1 MTNRGD
7 KNRLRSCADSE
18 MATNTAVQTSYD
30 GEQVSLPY
38 KSRLYSLF
46 GDIEKEFD
54 ALYIENCAL
63 RTRLSQ
69 LGERLGEPVS
79 FPSELLTPNS
89 ENVMSRKDT
98 GKKAMQVS
106 QKLRTAFRV
115 PPGKFVQTLKAGVGD
130 GSRRVKY
137 VQCFTGHRDGVWH
150 VSTSKGSQA
159 ILASASADQVCC
171 LWSLDT
177 GLCIGQYNGHIGSV
191 NSVSFNPT
199 TIDPNDL
206 MLATASGD
214 YTVHIWKYSLP
225 GNTPHQMA
233 SSEDEVENTDIR
245 ILGEDSVETDSATSG
260 IVRQPICRLTG
271 HTNVVIAVDWIYSG
285 EQLLT
290 ASWDRNANVYDVERG
305 EVLNVLS
312 GHDDELT
319 YCSAHNS
326 QKLVV
331 TASRDSTF
339 RLWDFRE
346 PIQSV
351 AVFQG
356 HNDSVTSVV
365 FAAGEKVVSGSDDR
379 CVKVWDLRNMRSAIA
394 TVRLNSAV
402 NRLAVSLKG
411 FVAIPQDDR
420 NVHIYDLNCVRLTRL
435 PRANSKSH
443 RRIVCCAAWADDHPT
458 NDLITCGFD
467 KRIIGWK
474 TSLLRE

>member
-1 MTNRGD
+1 MIANISMVRD
-7 KNRLRSCADSE
+7 QA
-18 MATNTAVQTSYD
+18 
-30 GEQVSLPY
+30 
-38 KSRLYSLF
+38 RLYNLF

-79 FPSELLTPNS
+79 FSSELLSVNS
-89 ENVMSRKDT
+89 ENAMSRKDT

-106 QKLRTAFRV
+106 QKLKTAFRV
-115 PPGKFVQTLKAGVGD
+115 PPGKFVQTLKAGVSD
-130 GSRRVKY
+130 SSRRVKY
-137 VQCFTGHRDGVWH
+137 VRCFTGHRDGVWH
-150 VSTSKGSQA
+150 VSTSKGTQG
-159 ILASASADQVCC
+159 ILASASADQVCR

-177 GLCIGQYNGHIGSV
+177 GLCIGQYSGHSGSV
-191 NSVSFNPT
+191 NGVSFNPVST
-199 TIDPNDL
+199 DPNDL
-206 MLATASGD
+206 VVATASGD
-214 YTVHIWKYSLP
+214 YTVHVWKYSLL
-225 GNTPHQMA
+225 GDVPHQMG
-233 SSEDEVENTDIR
+233 SSEEELESTDVKT
-245 ILGEDSVETDSATSG
+245 LGEDSTDVDPVMPG
-260 IVRQPICRLTG
+260 VIRQPVCSLTG
-271 HTNVVIAVDWIYSG
+271 HTNVVIAVDWICNG

-290 ASWDRNANVYDVERG
+290 ASWDRNANVYDVER
-305 EVLNVLS
+305 EEILNVLS

-319 YCSAHNS
+319 HCSAHSS

-346 PIQSV
+346 SIQSV

-365 FAAGEKVVSGSDDR
+365 FSTGEKVVSGSDDR

-402 NRLAVSLKG
+402 NRLSVSSRSL
-411 FVAIPQDDR
+411 VAIPQDDR
-420 NVHIYDLNCVRLTRL
+420 NIHIYDLNSVRLTRV
-435 PRANSKSH
+435 PRANSKLLRNFVALSTYEAEFKGH
-443 RRIVCCAAWADDHPT
+443 RRIVYCAAWADDHPA

-474 TSLLRE
+474 TSFLKE